1 MNKASGELKI
11 FSGTAHPSLSKKIC
25 EFLNVELGKATI
37 GRFAD
42 GEINVKIEE
51 NVRGCDCFIIQPTC
65 PPVNENLMELLIIID
80 ALKRASA
87 TRITAV
93 MPYYG
98 YARQDRKVEPR
109 VPISAK
115 LVANLLAASKVD
127 RILTLDLHAGQIQ
140 GFFDIPVDNLYAIPV
155 FLEYLSRQ
163 NFTDLVI
170 VSPDPGGVERARA
183 LAKKLNCSLA
193 IIDKRRP
200 KANEVAVM
208 HVIGDVEGKDAL
220 IFDDMIDTGN
230 TLINVADALLNNGCK
245 KVYAA
250 ATHLVLSGNAKDKIE
265 NSRITYVIGT
275 DSIPLTE
282 TKRSD
287 KFIILSVV
295 KLFAEAIYRIHN
307 NLSVSALFI

>member
-1 MNKASGELKI
+1 
-11 FSGTAHPSLSKKIC
+11 
-25 EFLNVELGKATI
+25 
-37 GRFAD
+37 
-42 GEINVKIEE
+42 
-51 NVRGCDCFIIQPTC
+51 
-65 PPVNENLMELLIIID
+65 
-80 ALKRASA
+80 
-87 TRITAV
+87 
-93 MPYYG
+93 
-98 YARQDRKVEPR
+98 
-109 VPISAK
+109 
-115 LVANLLAASKVD
+115 
-127 RILTLDLHAGQIQ
+127 
-140 GFFDIPVDNLYAIPV
+140 VDNLYAIPV

-193 IIDKRRP
+193 IIDNRRP
-200 KANEVAVM
+200 TANEVAVM

-245 KVYAA
+245 RVYAA

-275 DSIPLTE
+275 DSIPLPE

>member
-11 FSGTAHPSLSKKIC
+11 FSGTAHPSLSRKIC

-87 TRITAV
+87 ARITAV

-245 KVYAA
+245 RVYAA

-275 DSIPLTE
+275 DSIPLPE

>member
-1 MNKASGELKI
+1 MNKVLGELKI
-11 FSGTAHPSLSKKIC
+11 FSGTAHPTLSKKIC
-25 EFLNVELGKATI
+25 EFLNIELGKATI

-51 NVRGCDCFIIQPTC
+51 NVRGCDCFVIQPTC
-65 PPVNENLMELLIIID
+65 PPVNENLMELLIIVD
-80 ALKRASA
+80 ALRRASA
-87 TRITAV
+87 ARITAV
-93 MPYYG
+93 IPYYG

-115 LVANLLAASKVD
+115 LVANLLTASKVD

-155 FLEYLSRQ
+155 FLEYLSKQ
-163 NFTDLVI
+163 NFSNLVI

-183 LAKKLNCSLA
+183 LARKLNCGLA

-208 HVIGDVEGKDAL
+208 HVIGEVEGKDTL
-220 IFDDMIDTGN
+220 IFDDIIDTGN
-230 TLINVADALLNNGCK
+230 TLINVAEALLNNGCK

-265 NSRITYVIGT
+265 SSRITNVIGT
-275 DSIPLTE
+275 DSIPLPE
-282 TKRSD
+282 TKYSD
-287 KFIILSVV
+287 KFVILSVV

-307 NLSVSALFI
+307 NQSVSALFV